1 MSDGYSAS
9 LYSNYLLV
17 FLLKNLGKISL
28 RMLLL
33 LLLLLLPSA
42 LPLSSPLGKVHSYL
56 HHQSLSDSYFRLSAA
71 KRLITDE
78 STKPVAT
85 NINSAQVIR
94 EKKAKLNKYQEYSKV
109 ILFTISS
116 LLILLTHF

>member
-1 MSDGYSAS
+1 
-9 LYSNYLLV
+9 
-17 FLLKNLGKISL
+17 
-28 RMLLL
+28 MLLL

-42 LPLSSPLGKVHSYL
+42 LPLSSPLGKVHSYH
-56 HHQSLSDSYFRLSAA
+56 HHQILSDSYFRLSAA

-78 STKPVAT
+78 STKAVAT

-116 LLILLTHF
+116 LLILLIYF

>member
-1 MSDGYSAS
+1 M
-9 LYSNYLLV
+9 
-17 FLLKNLGKISL
+17 
-28 RMLLL
+28 L

-42 LPLSSPLGKVHSYL
+42 LPLSSPLGKVHSY
-56 HHQSLSDSYFRLSAA
+56 HHQILSDSYFRLSAA

-78 STKPVAT
+78 TTKAVAT

-94 EKKAKLNKYQEYSKV
+94 EKKAKLNKYQEHSKV

-116 LLILLTHF
+116 LLILLTHFLNEGCQE